1 MRKFLVK
8 LSDEA
13 LVFRK
18 LPAYL
23 HLIHLSLVNNAG
35 SDQTDCMDNLYFGIL
50 TFILRRK

>member
-1 MRKFLVK
+1 MRKFLLK

-23 HLIHLSLVNNAG
+23 HLIHLSLVNGAG
-35 SDQTDCMDNLYFGIL
+35 SDQTDWMDNLNFDICCSL
-50 TFILRRK
+50 TF